1 MLYALARPLLF
12 ALDPETAHRLA
23 LGVADAACAVG
34 FLNFYKH
41 KISAPVRAMGLDFP
55 NPVGLAAG
63 FDKDAEVHDAAL
75 LGELL
80 VLAHQVARKVMIDH
94 GGYRVVIN
102 IGDHGGQTVPHLHLH
117 VLGGRRMKWPPG

>member
-1 MLYALARPLLF
+1 M
-12 ALDPETAHRLA
+12 
-23 LGVADAACAVG
+23 
-34 FLNFYKH
+34 
-41 KISAPVRAMGLDFP
+41 S
-55 NPVGLAAG
+55 
-63 FDKDAEVHDAAL
+63 KDAGCAFCRIARGETKADVVLQTPTAIAVRDINPQAPDHVLVIPSQHITSLADTEDGVL

-102 IGDHGGQTVPHLHLH
+102 TGVHGGQTVPHLHLH